1 LFQGH
6 DSLTLSLSLLSDQLP
21 STYYN
26 KKIKINLAILS
37 NQCIKHAITSK
48 SKNPQSPTKILTAG
62 GQQEQPGNIII
73 IVQIYWMGFAPRL
86 FGPKASNPPT
96 SPRPSGLT
104 NN

>member
-1 LFQGH
+1 MIHLHYHCRCFQTNCH
-6 DSLTLSLSLLSDQLP
+6 LRT
-21 STYYN
+21 TT